1 MKKTSPSGDTRGGIQ
16 SCLNLM
22 CLALFKS
29 LGGLPF
35 WMERK
40 GVGGEKVGRKKEWG
54 LEGTQEEKR
63 EGKPVSM

>member
-1 MKKTSPSGDTRGGIQ
+1 
-16 SCLNLM
+16 
-22 CLALFKS
+22 
-29 LGGLPF
+29 
-35 WMERK
+35 MERK